1 MNLVKVNYLSSVF
14 DNIRIYKKKRNHK
27 MPIKY
32 IPYSK
37 EPVRGQAILNNVTR
51 ATRVLSYKDNDKVY
65 ERIQRGIPYYELQEL
80 EQVGEASE
88 NLVIRGECLSACAYL
103 KEQDIKID
111 LVYIDPPFASGA
123 DYAKKVYIRK
133 NPKLAE
139 KIKKAEEK
147 MEIDELVAFEEKMYG
162 DIWSK
167 EDYLNWMYE
176 NLMAIKEVMSDTASI
191 YVHLDWHIG
200 HYVKILMDEVFGE
213 ENFINEIVWKRKGGS
228 SNPDGVFDVAIDS
241 IYLYS
246 KTDSYLFERQ
256 YVLDSPDVKRYIEE
270 RFIHKEGN
278 RKYMTSPIVS
288 PNYRENLIY
297 DYKGYKSPPNG
308 WSITLDVMKKWD
320 KENRLY
326 FPKKGQRVYRKIY
339 LDEYKGQ
346 PAQNLWTDIFVI
358 NPMAIE
364 RVDYAT
370 QKPEALLE
378 RIINTSSNENMVV
391 CDFFGGSGV
400 TAKVANELDRK
411 FIHCDIGINSIQTVR
426 DRLKEVGADFKI
438 LEVQDGINLF
448 RNPIQTMDKLASMID
463 GLSTSRA
470 VGINSFWF
478 GTITD
483 SKYGEVPVY
492 VPDLRDSTKKVLD
505 TVAIN
510 EIINGEIHN
519 FESYNGEIKK
529 IIVYYID
536 IDDIDEIKKF
546 IKENNETVIDVELK
560 DLKQVLDFVV
570 VDDIVNFS
578 LNEDG
583 LFYEVNINSFY
594 SDRLKQKIDEYNG
607 KKALSGK
614 GGLIEISKDGLEL
627 IEYLSLDCTNED
639 GVWKSDSEVKIDK
652 NGFIAI
658 DGTKTKEF
666 WDGKISAN
674 TKPKRLKVRNIAGDE
689 TVLSIEKK

>member
-1 MNLVKVNYLSSVF
+1 
-14 DNIRIYKKKRNHK
+14 

-37 EPVRGQAILNNVTR
+37 EPVRGQAILKNVTR

-65 ERIQRGIPYYELQEL
+65 ERIQRGIPYYELSEI
-80 EQVGEASE
+80 ESVGEESD

-103 KEQDIKID
+103 KEQDIKVD

-133 NPKLAE
+133 NPKLAC
-139 KIKKAEEK
+139 KIKKAEEQ

-176 NLMAIKEVMSDTASI
+176 NLMAIKEIMSDTGSI
-191 YVHLDWHIG
+191 YVHLDSSIG

-213 ENFINEIVWKRKGGS
+213 ENFRNEIIWNYETYSGSVKNYFPRKHDNIFLYTKSDTYSFKLQYLNNAEESINYKRWEKYIVEGNKIRGDYY
-228 SNPDGVFDVAIDS
+228 PE
-241 IYLYS
+241 
-246 KTDSYLFERQ
+246 TDSRFKTRLDKWVRDNKREPTKDDIIFEIRSFAISSTWKDINA
-256 YVLDSPDVKRYIEE
+256 VDPKDL
-270 RFIHKEGN
+270 KE
-278 RKYMTSPIVS
+278 K
-288 PNYRENLIY
+288 
-297 DYKGYKSPPNG
+297 
-308 WSITLDVMKKWD
+308 
-320 KENRLY
+320 
-326 FPKKGQRVYRKIY
+326 
-339 LDEYKGQ
+339 
-346 PAQNLWTDIFVI
+346 
-358 NPMAIE
+358 
-364 RVDYAT
+364 VDYIT

-378 RIINTSSNENMVV
+378 RIIQSSSNENMIV

-400 TAKVANELDRK
+400 TAKVANDLNCK

-463 GLSTSRA
+463 GLNTARIE
-470 VGINSFWF
+470 GINSFWF

-483 SKYGEVPVY
+483 SKYGEIPVNI
-492 VPDLRDSTKKVLD
+492 PDLRDSTKKVLD
-505 TVAIN
+505 LVAIN

-519 FESYNGEIKK
+519 FDNYNGEIRKL
-529 IIVYYID
+529 IIYYID
-536 IDDIDEIKKF
+536 IDDINEIKKF
-546 IKENNETVIDVELK
+546 IKENNETLIEVELR

-570 VDDIVNFS
+570 VDDIVEFF
-578 LNEDG
+578 LNEEG
-583 LFYEVNINSFY
+583 LFYEVNIDSFY

-627 IEYLSLDCTNED
+627 IEYLSLDCTND
-639 GVWKSDSEVKIDK
+639 SGVWKSDSEVKIDK
-652 NGFIAI
+652 NGFVAI
-658 DGTKTKEF
+658 DATKTKEF
-666 WDGKISAN
+666 WDAKISS
-674 TKPKRLKVRNIAGDE
+674 TLKPKRLKIRNISGDE
-689 TVLSIEKK
+689 IILEIKEK